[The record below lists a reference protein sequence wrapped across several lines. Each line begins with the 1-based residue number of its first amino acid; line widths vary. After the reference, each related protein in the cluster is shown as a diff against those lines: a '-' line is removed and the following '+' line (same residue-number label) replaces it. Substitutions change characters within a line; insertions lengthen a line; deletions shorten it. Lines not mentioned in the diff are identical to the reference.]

1 MARYENRDKDGTL
14 LETYVVPDETMKADP
29 SAVITARGP
38 KKSRAAAAPEGY
50 EHIASVEGDPDALVS
65 DCVVHVYAKK
75 GSYEKEK
82 PSKVL
87 SGLKA
92 VVADA
97 EAAAEARAETEATP
111 AK

>member
-1 MARYENRDKDGTL
+1 MPRYENRDKDGTL
-14 LETYVVPDETMKADP
+14 IETFVVTDETMKADP
-29 SAVITARGP
+29 SAIITARGP

-65 DCVVHVYAKK
+65 DCVLHVYAKK

-82 PSKVL
+82 PSKIL

-92 VVADA
+92 VVAEA
-97 EAAAEARAETEATP
+97 EAAEVAKTEGEVAV
-111 AK
+111 K

>member
-1 MARYENRDKDGTL
+1 MPRYENRDKDGTL
-14 LETYVVPDETMKADP
+14 IDTYVITDETLKADP
-29 SAVITARGP
+29 SAIIKARGP
-38 KKSRAAAAPEGY
+38 KKSRAAVAPEGY

-82 PSKVL
+82 PSKL

-92 VVADA
+92 VMA
-97 EAAAEARAETEATP
+97 EVEATKTDTTEAV
-111 AK
+111 K

>member
-1 MARYENRDKDGTL
+1 MPRYENRDKDGTL
-14 LETYVVPDETMKADP
+14 IDTFVITDETMKADP
-29 SAVITARGP
+29 SAIITSRGP

-65 DCVVHVYAKK
+65 DCVLHVYAKK

-82 PSKVL
+82 PSKL
-87 SGLKA
+87 AGLKA

-97 EAAAEARAETEATP
+97 EAKAEAKVEGEVP

>member
-1 MARYENRDKDGTL
+1 MARYENRDKDGVL
-14 LETYVVPDETMKADP
+14 LETYVITEETMKADP
-29 SAVITARGP
+29 GAVITARGS

-50 EHIASVEGDPDALVS
+50 EHIASVEGDPDALVT

-75 GSYEKEK
+75 GVYEKEK
-82 PSKVL
+82 PSKLL

-97 EAAAEARAETEATP
+97 EAVAEAKKETEATP

>member
-1 MARYENRDKDGTL
+1 MPRYENRDKDGNL
-14 LETYVVPDETMKADP
+14 LETYVITDETLKADP
-29 SAVITARGP
+29 SAVITSRGP

-50 EHIASVEGDPDALVS
+50 EHVASVEGDPDALVS
-65 DCVVHVYAKK
+65 DCMLHVYAKK

-82 PSKVL
+82 PSKLL

-92 VVADA
+92 LVADA
-97 EAAAEARAETEATP
+97 EEKKEAAEGAP

>member
-1 MARYENRDKDGTL
+1 MPRYENRDKDGVLIDTFVVTEETL
-14 LETYVVPDETMKADP
+14 KADP
-29 SAVITARGP
+29 GAVITSRGP
-38 KKSRAAAAPEGY
+38 KKSRAATAPEGY

-82 PSKVL
+82 PSKLL

-92 VVADA
+92 IVA
-97 EAAAEARAETEATP
+97 EAEAKVEAAEGAEVP
-111 AK
+111 K

>member
-14 LETYVVPDETMKADP
+14 LETYVITDETLKADP
-29 SAVITARGP
+29 SAIITSRGP

-82 PSKVL
+82 PSKIL

-92 VVADA
+92 IVAEA
-97 EAAAEARAETEATP
+97 EAAAEAKEAEAMPT
-111 AK
+111 K

>member
-14 LETYVVPDETMKADP
+14 LETYIVTDETMKADP
-29 SAVITARGP
+29 GAVITSRGP

-65 DCVVHVYAKK
+65 DCMLHVYAKK

-87 SGLKA
+87 SGLRA
-92 VVADA
+92 IVA
-97 EAAAEARAETEATP
+97 EAEATAEAKKEGEP
-111 AK
+111 AAK

>member
-1 MARYENRDKDGTL
+1 MPRYENRDKDGTL
-14 LETYVVPDETMKADP
+14 LETFVVTDEMMKTDP

-82 PSKVL
+82 PSKIL

-97 EAAAEARAETEATP
+97 EAVEAAKTEGEP

>member
-1 MARYENRDKDGTL
+1 MPRYENWDKDGTL
-14 LETYVVPDETMKADP
+14 LETYVVTDETMKADP
-29 SAVITARGP
+29 GAIITSRGP

-65 DCVVHVYAKK
+65 DCMLHVYAKK

-92 VVADA
+92 IVAEA
-97 EAAAEARAETEATP
+97 EAAEAAKAEGEGV